1 MLHKI
6 SQFCDK
12 FDSIA
17 KDVERLR
24 ELKYN
29 RPKTS
34 TRDTEIKHL
43 IEQIQADC
51 FVISQDKQAY
61 EKAIED

>member
-34 TRDTEIKHL
+34 TRDIEIKHL

-61 EKAIED
+61 EKVIED